1 MRAEVFVPV
10 QRGETAGNLGSVP
23 HAGVRRRSAWANFW
37 RLLRISTVELYRN
50 NCLEIA
56 KGAAYSGLLSF
67 FPVLT
72 TMAAILVQV
81 NAEQV
86 SRTISRFLYEVIPPG
101 TEDVVRQ
108 LFLVKGERPV
118 ALLVGAV
125 IVATWAAA
133 GAIGSLMEGFRAIY
147 HIPSGR
153 GFVKDQSTAMLLVLL
168 SVAPVWLASALIVL
182 GSRSEQLINSWL
194 GLSPAGT
201 DLAGTVS
208 IIGEVLRIGVAFCTF
223 VLITALL
230 YYIAPN
236 RKQEFRRMFPGA
248 ALATVL
254 WMLATAAFGLWVR
267 HVARYNVLYGSAGAG
282 LALVVW
288 MYWLAVITL
297 FGAQF
302 NAVSE
307 RAAATDANGR

>member
-1 MRAEVFVPV
+1 LE
-10 QRGETAGNLGSVP
+10 RGDTVGRIGSVP
-23 HAGVRRRSAWANFW
+23 QASVRGRNRLAGLW

-86 SRTISRFLYEVIPPG
+86 SRTISRFLFEVVPPG

-153 GFVKDQSTAMLLVLL
+153 GFVKDQSMAMLLVLL
-168 SVAPVWLASALIVL
+168 SVVPIWLASALIVL
-182 GSRSEQLINSWL
+182 GSRSEQLIDSWL
-194 GLSPAGT
+194 GLTPSGA
-201 DLAGTVS
+201 DLSGTVS
-208 IIGEVLRIGVAFCTF
+208 VIGEVLRIGVAFCTF

-230 YYIAPN
+230 YYLAPN
-236 RKQEFRRMFPGA
+236 RKQTFRRMFPGA
-248 ALATVL
+248 VLATIL
-254 WMLATAAFGLWVR
+254 WMLATAAFGWWVR

-307 RAAATDANGR
+307 SVAAADSNER